1 MHRRGL
7 WALLLCAAAAA
18 QSNQPPAI
26 PPALES
32 ITAARLRGH
41 VSFLASDLL
50 EGRDSPSRGLDIAA
64 EYIASQF
71 RALDLEPLGD
81 NGYFQTIHWEVLD
94 SAPTGI
100 TLTLDGAPVDPK
112 FFRVTAGGSID
123 AEGPIANLAPG
134 ETEGRIVR
142 LESAKPST
150 IADAIRILRNAPPAV
165 VLIPDEH
172 DTLRKAGVFNPR
184 ALITPGGPPRGKY
197 VYVILTGPAAALAAN
212 AATARFH
219 MPPALITP
227 ARLWNVA
234 ALLRGSDPALG
245 AAAILLSAHYD
256 HEGVRPD
263 NAADPILNGAND
275 DASGTAV
282 LLEAARAL
290 ASLPERPKRSIL
302 FLAFVGEEKGML
314 GSKHYVKNPLW
325 PLDRTAANLNFEMF
339 GRTEEGE
346 YTRPGQMTITGS
358 GFSTVTDAVR
368 QATADLGAV
377 YFVNKQGN
385 EEFFSRSDNL
395 PFALQGIPA
404 HTLTP
409 GFSFADYH
417 APGDEWQKLDY
428 ANMQL
433 AARIA
438 TLAALRL
445 ANSPDEPSWNLN
457 EPSVQRYAER
467 QAARRKATP
476 GSPAPEATQ
485 PPHQP
490 PLHP

>member
-1 MHRRGL
+1 MRSRGL
-7 WALLLCAAAAA
+7 CAVLLCAAAAA
-18 QSNQPPAI
+18 QSTQPPAL

-64 EYIASQF
+64 EYIASRF

-81 NGYFQTIHWEVLD
+81 NGYFQTIHWELLE

-100 TLTLDGAPVDPK
+100 TLSLDGAPVDPK

-123 AEGPIANLAPG
+123 AEGAIANLAPG

-150 IADAIRILRNAPPAV
+150 ISGAIRILRNAPPAV

-172 DTLRKAGVFNPR
+172 DTLRKAGVFQPR
-184 ALITPGGPPRGKY
+184 ALITPNDPPRGSY
-197 VYVILTGPAAALAAN
+197 VYVILTGPAAALAAQ
-212 AATARFH
+212 ATTASFH
-219 MPPALITP
+219 MPPAIRTP

-234 ALLRGSDPALG
+234 ALLRGGDPAL
-245 AAAILLSAHYD
+245 AATALVLSAHYD
-256 HEGVRPD
+256 HEGLRPD

-275 DASGTAV
+275 DASGVAV

-302 FLAFVGEEKGML
+302 FIAFVGEEKGML
-314 GSKHYVKNPLW
+314 GSKHYVKHPLW
-325 PLDRTAANLNFEMF
+325 PLERTVANLNFEMF

-368 QATADLGAV
+368 QATSDLGAV
-377 YFVNKQGN
+377 YFVNRQGN

-428 ANMQL
+428 TNMQL

-445 ANSPDEPSWNLN
+445 ANSPEEPTWSPH

-467 QAARRKATP
+467 QAERRKPA
-476 GSPAPEATQ
+476 SPSTAPETHT
-485 PPHQP
+485 PPPQ
-490 PLHP
+490 